1 MRTPHAMTWYQ
12 AVKRGTE
19 TIYIRHEVPAVM
31 WQDTKA
37 QNVIASGLTSADS
50 ATIYVPKQ
58 GTDYAFRVGDYL
70 VKGITPEEIT
80 DTFKIS
86 DLQKKYLHTVKIMS
100 VDDQD
105 FGSPLLQHWQIGG
118 K

>member
-1 MRTPHAMTWYQ
+1 MLFRSFCGVVGLPFLNY
-12 AVKRGTE
+12 
-19 TIYIRHEVPAVM
+19 
-31 WQDTKA
+31 TK
-37 QNVIASGLTSADS
+37 L
-50 ATIYVPKQ
+50 
-58 GTDYAFRVGDYL
+58 L
-70 VKGITPEEIT
+70 EEIT

-86 DLQKKYLHTVKIMS
+86 DLQKKYLHTVRIMS